1 MIPKRAALLLVTLIA
16 PAAAAE
22 APLVDYVVEN
32 AASIPAPL
40 VEGAADPAAG
50 AAVFD
55 AAGCAGCHG
64 ADAPDAGP
72 DLAGV
77 GARLSEGVI
86 RLAIVNPAILWPE
99 TAMPAYYAIGRLGE
113 VPDDLVGRTRLS
125 VGEVEALVAWISARK
140 D

>member
-64 ADAPDAGP
+64 ADAGP

-77 GARLSEGVI
+77 GARLSEGAI

-125 VGEVEALVAWISARK
+125 AGEVEALVAWLAARK